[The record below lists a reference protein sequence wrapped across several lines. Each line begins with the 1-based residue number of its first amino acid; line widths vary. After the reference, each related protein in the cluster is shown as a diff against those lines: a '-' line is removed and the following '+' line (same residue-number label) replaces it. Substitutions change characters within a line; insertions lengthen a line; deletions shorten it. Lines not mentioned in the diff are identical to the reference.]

1 MANGAGGS
9 ITPFLTIWTE
19 PRATIRRIVETNPT
33 RNVIALAAIGPAVG
47 ALANQWSKALDEN
60 ANLSVLWPIEVVFAV
75 AFAAVLGV
83 VSLFI
88 SGAILR
94 WSGGLLG
101 GVASRVE
108 VRAALAWTQVPAIA
122 AEIILLLAVLQGIA
136 IPHPTAATMLQI
148 DPAFYK
154 VGIVEGVLA
163 IWGSIVGVYCL
174 AEVHRFSAW
183 RAFCSTLIPALIA
196 MVTIGFIVWIVYALV
211 NH

>member
-9 ITPFLTIWTE
+9 ITPFFTIWTE

-33 RNVIALAAIGPAVG
+33 SNVIALAAIGPAVG
-47 ALANQWSKALDEN
+47 ALANQWSKALDDT
-60 ANLSVLWPIEVVFAV
+60 AKLSALWPIEVAFSV
-75 AFAAVLGV
+75 AFASVLGV

-88 SGAILR
+88 SGVILR

-108 VRAALAWTQVPAIA
+108 VRAALAWGQVPAIA

-148 DPAFYK
+148 DPSFYK
-154 VGIVEGVLA
+154 VGIVEGVLT
-163 IWGSIVGVYCL
+163 IWGSIVVLYCI

-183 RAFCSTLIPALIA
+183 RAFCATLIPALIA
-196 MVTIGFIVWIVYALV
+196 MVVIGFMVWVAYALV

>member
-83 VSLFI
+83 GSLFI
-88 SGAILR
+88 FGAVLS
-94 WSGGLLG
+94 WAGGPLG
-101 GVASRVE
+101 GGGSPGE
-108 VRAALAWTQVPAIA
+108 GPA
-122 AEIILLLAVLQGIA
+122 
-136 IPHPTAATMLQI
+136 
-148 DPAFYK
+148 
-154 VGIVEGVLA
+154 
-163 IWGSIVGVYCL
+163 
-174 AEVHRFSAW
+174 
-183 RAFCSTLIPALIA
+183 
-196 MVTIGFIVWIVYALV
+196 
-211 NH
+211 

>member
-9 ITPFLTIWTE
+9 ITPFFTIWTE

-47 ALANQWSKALDEN
+47 ALANQWSKALDDTTS
-60 ANLSVLWPIEVVFAV
+60 LSALWPIEVAFSVV
-75 AFAAVLGV
+75 FAAVLGV

-88 SGAILR
+88 SGAILK
-94 WSGGLLG
+94 WSGSLLG
-101 GVASRVE
+101 GVASRVD
-108 VRAALAWTQVPAIA
+108 VRAALAWGQVPAIA

-154 VGIVEGVLA
+154 VGIVEGVLG
-163 IWGSIVGVYCL
+163 IWGSIVVLYCI

-183 RAFCSTLIPALIA
+183 RAFCATLIPAVIA
-196 MVTIGFIVWIVYALV
+196 MTVLGFIVWVAYAV
-211 NH
+211 INH

>member
-47 ALANQWSKALDEN
+47 ALANQWSKALDDS
-60 ANLSVLWPIEVVFAV
+60 ANLSRLWPIEVVFAV

-196 MVTIGFIVWIVYALV
+196 MVAIGFIVWVVYALV